1 MSGSSNSSN
10 VAVFFTHSHCDWRP
24 MWREALYQMFYII
37 ILFIPS
43 KQHWGRQDCP
53 PFVSEDSELHRLNL
67 LSEVTQL
74 VSGRAGIWTWFYPAY
89 FHYAIP
95 LQFSS
100 VAQSCPTLCD
110 PMNHSPNLT
119 CPKLTWPY
127 REDKQTSERPL
138 KASFLCEVPIHP
150 LGCLLWCM
158 YVTCDQSCHMWE
170 PVLIWTGNMSKV

>member
-53 PFVSEDSELHRLNL
+53 PFVNEDSELHRLNL

-74 VSGRAGIWTWFYPAY
+74 VSGRAGIWTWFYPKPIFIML
-89 FHYAIP
+89 FH
-95 LQFSS
+95 FSS
-100 VAQSCPTLCD
+100 VQSLSRVRLFATPWITAQIWPAQSRRGHIGKTNKQVRYPW
-110 PMNHSPNLT
+110 
-119 CPKLTWPY
+119 KLPSFVKFPFIHW
-127 REDKQTSERPL
+127 DVSCGVCMWHVTSQ
-138 KASFLCEVPIHP
+138 AICGSQC
-150 LGCLLWCM
+150 
-158 YVTCDQSCHMWE
+158 
-170 PVLIWTGNMSKV
+170 